1 MINIYYGR
9 ESMDKSKFMFSK
21 IGEKAILIV
30 PDQYTLQAERDALKY
45 LNTQGIMDIQ
55 IMGFSRFAS
64 GILKEAG
71 VRMDVISREGRE
83 MLLAGIIRKC
93 RKDLQ
98 VFKGSAYNINFV
110 TTMHD
115 FIAEM
120 KQSNATPIELEKAIE
135 TLKDGTLLKNKLKDV
150 YYIYDKYCQAVAG
163 KYMDNEDFMSAT
175 AEKIIQVKSLENTE
189 IWLYGFDS
197 FTGKHYSII
206 RALNERGLS
215 INPVL
220 TWDEKSGS
228 LFESTTRVIR
238 KLEEL
243 AASNNEKDNNFKLNK
258 IPDEFARNRKAEIS
272 HLEKNY
278 EEIAPQKIKS
288 QGSIK
293 LVRCSN
299 PYSEACS
306 AAAWILHLIRDE
318 GYRLRDISL
327 ICNNIEDQ
335 KELYQRVFKDYGIE
349 LFVDSKRDAKYHPV
363 MTLIL
368 SLMKIVSF
376 EYQRE
381 DIIKYIKTGL
391 VGLTT
396 DEINRLEIYA
406 FKYKI
411 DGHKW
416 IGRFR
421 TGLTE
426 YTAEEIEE
434 FEKMRQRV
442 ITPLGT
448 LKRAVSEE
456 KTIRGKIIVLYKF
469 LDESLQL
476 RQQLENLV
484 SECEETGKMDLA
496 SETSQLWSKIVEIFQ
511 QMIVLLGDEEV
522 SESEFIDLLRS
533 GISSIE
539 IGVIPPAADGLVM
552 GNIQRS
558 RRENVK
564 ASVIVYATEGVLP
577 EGDKKGGIVSDEE
590 RNLLAKNNMDICKV
604 SRLAQM
610 EERLALYRNL
620 TRPSESL
627 YISYPMADQSGS
639 GLEPSQVIAKIQD
652 FVEGIS
658 FEEDIFKKQDEDL
671 IMGGYDATKNSLIM
685 ALADAF
691 DTGEIKE
698 HWVNIYH
705 WFNKQED
712 MNVLIN
718 RLFETFEKAQGDEK
732 LIRELYGKFEN
743 LPLRISPSRLEL
755 FGKCPFSHFVKYGLK
770 PEEIRQYE
778 IGPSEAGTVFHNC
791 LMILSKKLSENTSE
805 MPVLDGEGQG
815 NQSNGSHRN
824 ITDENSLWMT
834 VTRDQVHEMIDDIL
848 KDISKDY
855 KEGLLSS
862 GKYEQYRAK
871 RIQKVCEDSA
881 WMAIRHVRKGLIKE
895 MRFEVPF
902 GRSMSR
908 EKCWTDLPGMLVDTS
923 SGQIS
928 IEGQIDRWDIVEG
941 DFNKIIDYK
950 SGNDTFE
957 LKQAQDG
964 IKLQLFIYLMAVTSE
979 KYKPGGAFYFHIDE
993 GCEEVPDDIRIVSSD
1008 LINQYKMDGFA
1019 LGNEELLKA
1028 IDQDEKITVYKK
1040 SKKRIFSEYEF
1051 NNVLEEIHETIERMS
1066 SDILGGKIAA
1076 MPKKINST
1084 MTSCTYCP
1092 YKGICKF
1099 DITMP
1104 GCKYNMK

>member
-9 ESMDKSKFMFSK
+9 EAMDKSRFMFSQMGK
-21 IGEKAILIV
+21 KAILIV

-45 LNTQGIMDIQ
+45 LKTDGLMDIQ
-55 IMGFSRFAS
+55 IMGFTRFAS
-64 GILKEAG
+64 GILKETG

-93 RKDLQ
+93 RKQLE
-98 VFKGSAYNINFV
+98 VFSGSAYNINFV

-120 KQSNATPIELEKAIE
+120 KQSNASPYDLAEAIE
-135 TLKDGTLLKNKLKDV
+135 GLEEGSLLKNKLKDV
-150 YYIYDKYCQAVAG
+150 YNIYDKYCQAVAG

-175 AEKIIQVKSLENTE
+175 AEKIKDVKSLDDTE

-206 RALNERGLS
+206 KALNERGLS

-220 TWDEKSGS
+220 TWDKKGTG
-228 LFESTTRVIR
+228 LFECTSRVIR
-238 KLEEL
+238 KLDEI
-243 AASNNEKDNNFKLNK
+243 SQGIQLNK
-258 IPDEFARNRKAEIS
+258 IPEEFARNRCPEIAY
-272 HLEKNY
+272 LEKNY
-278 EEIAPQKIKS
+278 EDIAPEKIKN
-288 QGSIK
+288 QGNIK

-306 AAAWILHLIRDE
+306 AAAWIWHLVRDK
-318 GYRLRDISL
+318 GYRLREIAL

-335 KELYQRVFKDYGIE
+335 KELYQRVFRDYGIE
-349 LFVDSKRDAKYHPV
+349 LFVDSKRDARYHPV
-363 MTLIL
+363 MTLIM

-381 DIIKYIKTGL
+381 DVIKYIKTGL
-391 VGLTT
+391 AGLSE
-396 DEINRLEIYA
+396 DEANRLEIYA

-411 DGHKW
+411 DGYKW
-416 IGRFR
+416 TARFR

-426 YTAEEIEE
+426 YTEEEIEE

-448 LKRAVSEE
+448 LKRAVAAEN
-456 KTIRGKIIVLYKF
+456 TIKGKIVALYKF
-469 LDESLQL
+469 LDESLEL

-484 SECEETGKMDLA
+484 SNCEETGQMDLA
-496 SETSQLWSKIVEIFQ
+496 SETSQLWSKIIEIFQ
-511 QMIVLLGDEEV
+511 QMVVLLGEEEIT
-522 SESEFIDLLRS
+522 ESEFIDLLRS

-539 IGVIPPAADGLVM
+539 IGVIPPASDGLVM

-590 RNLLAKNNMDICKV
+590 RNLLAKNKMDICKV
-604 SRLAQM
+604 SRLQQM
-610 EERLALYRNL
+610 EERLALYRNI
-620 TRPSESL
+620 TRPSDSL

-639 GLEPSQVIAKIQD
+639 GLEPSQIISKIQE
-652 FVEGIS
+652 FVDDIK
-658 FEEDIFKKQDEDL
+658 FEDDIFKSQETDL
-671 IMGGYDATKNSLIM
+671 IAGGYEATKNSLIM
-685 ALADAF
+685 ALATAF
-691 DTGEIKE
+691 DTGQLKE
-698 HWVNIYH
+698 PWIELYQ
-705 WFNKQED
+705 WFNQQED
-712 MNVLIN
+712 MNALVE
-718 RLFETFEKAQGDEK
+718 RLFEPFEKAKGNKEQVK
-732 LIRELYGKFEN
+732 ELYGKLEN

-755 FGKCPFSHFVKYGLK
+755 FGKCPFSHFIKYGLR

-778 IGPSEAGTVFHNC
+778 IGAGEAGTVFHNC
-791 LMILSKKLSENTSE
+791 LMMLSKKLSSA
-805 MPVLDGEGQG
+805 GQEKAG
-815 NQSNGSHRN
+815 PEN
-824 ITDENSLWMT
+824 ITDPDSLWMT
-834 VTRDQVHEMIDDIL
+834 VTREQVHNMIDDIL
-848 KDISKDY
+848 QDISKEY

-862 GKYEQYRAK
+862 GRYEQYRAK

-881 WMAIRHVRKGLIKE
+881 WMAIRHVRQGLIKE
-895 MRFEVPF
+895 MHFEVPF
-902 GRSMSR
+902 GKSMNKDGNYSNIPGIVID
-908 EKCWTDLPGMLVDTS
+908 TDNGKV
-923 SGQIS
+923 S

-950 SGNDTFE
+950 SGNDTFD
-957 LKQAQDG
+957 LKQAQEG
-964 IKLQLFIYLMAVTSE
+964 VKLQLFIYLMAVTSE

-993 GCEEVPDDIRIVSSD
+993 GCEDVPDDIRSVSSD

-1019 LGNEELLKA
+1019 LGNEGLLKA
-1028 IDQDEKITVYKK
+1028 IDQEDKPTVYKK
-1040 SKKRIFSEYEF
+1040 SGKRIFSEYEF
-1051 NNVLEEIHETIERMS
+1051 NNILVEIQEKIERMS
-1066 SDILGGKIAA
+1066 SEILGGELAA
-1076 MPKKINST
+1076 KPKKTGST
-1084 MTSCTYCP
+1084 LTSCTYCP
-1092 YKGICKF
+1092 YRGICKF
-1099 DITMP
+1099 DVTIP